1 MGAQCVI
8 SCPPSTN
15 FAGDEGRLGPIP
27 APPGQRFGAHV
38 RLGVLTEE
46 ITPELVD
53 EVVQHSGRTEAR
65 RRLLPARTVVYFVLA
80 LCLFSSSDSAG
91 PPGYLS
97 VLRTLTEKLRH
108 LPNLAVQRLP
118 TSSALTR
125 ARQRLGEK
133 PLQALFER
141 LCGPLATVRTP
152 GAFAFGLRLVA
163 WDGTVLDVPDT
174 PANAAE
180 FGFTGKDGLNQSGHP
195 QVRLMALIECGTH
208 AVVDAAFD
216 SVARFSEH
224 KLARRLLASLQPGM
238 LLLADRN
245 FAGHALW
252 GLVESTGCH
261 LAWRIKK
268 NLVLPPL
275 WVLPDGS
282 YVSVMPTPA
291 ETRRQGDARYRRRPP
306 AGLPDGHLIRIVE
319 YTVTIHPQAGPP
331 HTESFRLATSL
342 LDHRHA
348 PAHRLASAYHQRW
361 EVENG
366 FAELKNRLR
375 GAGFILRSK
384 APELICQ
391 EIYALLTVYQAL
403 CALEMRAAD
412 HGGIDPDRIS
422 FTVTVQLARLTVA
435 GQVAADTTT
444 LSTAHHEAVT
454 ELLAALLRS
463 DATGSA
469 SASRSRPRTP
479 SRSENG
485 TSPAHS
491 VASTTR
497 SESPDTHPDL
507 QEHAKSPA
515 LLVRGTFCFPDRLP
529 DSPLHVGSGAGA
541 VT

>member
-1 MGAQCVI
+1 
-8 SCPPSTN
+8 
-15 FAGDEGRLGPIP
+15 LGLTP
-27 APPGQRFGAHV
+27 APPGRRFGEHV
-38 RLGVLTEE
+38 RLGVLTGE

-53 EVVQHSGRTEAR
+53 EVVEHSGRTECR

-80 LCLFSSSDSAG
+80 LCLFSSSESAG
-91 PPGYLS
+91 PPGYRS

-108 LPNLAVQRLP
+108 LPGLAVQRLP

-125 ARQRLGEK
+125 ARQRLGDK

-141 LCGPLATVRTP
+141 RCGTLATARTP

-163 WDGTVLDVPDT
+163 WDGTALDVPDT

-180 FGFTGKDGLNQSGHP
+180 FGFTGKGGVNQSGHP

-208 AVVDAAFD
+208 AVIDAAFD

-252 GLVESTGCH
+252 GLVEATGCH

-275 WVLPDGS
+275 WILPDGS

-291 ETRRQGDARYRRRPP
+291 ENRRLGDVRFRGRTPAR
-306 AGLPDGHLIRIVE
+306 LPDGHLVRIVE
-319 YTVTIHPQAGPP
+319 YTVTVHPQTGLPR
-331 HTESFRLATSL
+331 TESFRLATSL

-348 PAHRLASAYHQRW
+348 PANQLAAAYHQRW
-361 EVENG
+361 EIENG

-403 CALEMRAAD
+403 CALEMRAAE

-435 GQVAADTTT
+435 GQVAADTTA
-444 LSTAHHEAVT
+444 LSTARREAVS
-454 ELLAALLRS
+454 ELLATLLP
-463 DATGSA
+463 
-469 SASRSRPRTP
+469 SRRHRQCQRTKKPPKNTFEVRKRDQPRTL
-479 SRSENG
+479 SNVRY
-485 TSPAHS
+485 TLR
-491 VASTTR
+491 VTK
-497 SESPDTHPDL
+497 HP
-507 QEHAKSPA
+507 
-515 LLVRGTFCFPDRLP
+515 T
-529 DSPLHVGSGAGA
+529 
-541 VT
+541 